1 MIKNLVLSG
10 GAYLGLIQ
18 FGVLKQLQAS
28 GFYNI
33 KNIEKIYGTSIGGF
47 IGAMLCL
54 KININDLTENFT
66 DRPWQNLL
74 KFNPSILSD
83 FYLKKGIIDKSI
95 CKKATHNLLESVDLS
110 CDITLQELYNY
121 SNIEL
126 HFYTTSL
133 NDFCLKDIS
142 YKTHPNM
149 LLLDAIYITCSI
161 PYIFQPLEIDGETY
175 VDGGLL
181 CNYPIQ
187 RCLETNNKEETLG
200 LYFYNNNNNN
210 KNCVTN
216 EKQQV
221 NIENQNLLEFC
232 YYIHM
237 KLLENKN
244 EDIVIPEMKNQVK
257 IPCDN
262 LSMDHA
268 LDLIFNKELRRLYV
282 ENGEKIGKDFLKSM
296 EPK

>member
-200 LYFYNNNNNN
+200 LYFYNNNNN

>member
-18 FGVLKQLQAS
+18 FGVLKHLQNS
-28 GFYNI
+28 GFYNM

-83 FYLKKGIIDKSI
+83 FYLKKGIINKNI
-95 CKKATHNLLESVDLS
+95 CKRATCNLLESVDLS
-110 CDITLQELYNY
+110 PDITLKEFYDY

-126 HFYTTSL
+126 HLYTTSL

-142 YKTHPNM
+142 YKSHPNM

-161 PYIFQPLEIDGETY
+161 PYIFQPLEIDGESY

-181 CNYPIQ
+181 CNYPIH
-187 RCLETNNKEETLG
+187 RCLEKNKEEETLG
-200 LYFYNNNNNN
+200 VYFYNDNVECSN
-210 KNCVTN
+210 K
-216 EKQQV
+216 KKQV
-221 NIENQNLLEFC
+221 NIKNQNLFEFF

-237 KLLENKN
+237 KLLEHKN
-244 EDIVIPEMKNQVK
+244 EDIVIPEMDNQVK
-257 IPCDN
+257 IDCDN
-262 LSMDHA
+262 LSMENA
-268 LDLIFNKELRRLYV
+268 LDLIFNKELRRIYL
-282 ENGEKIGKDFLKSM
+282 ENGEQIGKNFL
-296 EPK
+296 ENIQPK

>member
-18 FGVLKQLQAS
+18 FGVLKHLQNS
-28 GFYNI
+28 GFYNM

-83 FYLKKGIIDKSI
+83 FYLKKGIINKNI
-95 CKKATHNLLESVDLS
+95 CKRATCNLLESVDLS
-110 CDITLQELYNY
+110 PDITLKEFYDY

-126 HFYTTSL
+126 HLYTTSL

-142 YKTHPNM
+142 YKSHPNM

-161 PYIFQPLEIDGETY
+161 TYIFQPLEIDGESY

-181 CNYPIQ
+181 CNYPIH
-187 RCLETNNKEETLG
+187 RCLEKNKEEETLG
-200 LYFYNNNNNN
+200 VYFYNDNVECSN
-210 KNCVTN
+210 K
-216 EKQQV
+216 KKQV
-221 NIENQNLLEFC
+221 NIKNQNLFEFF

-237 KLLENKN
+237 KLLEHKN
-244 EDIVIPEMKNQVK
+244 EDIVIPEMDNQVK
-257 IPCDN
+257 IDCDN
-262 LSMDHA
+262 LSMENA
-268 LDLIFNKELRRLYV
+268 LDLIFNKELRRIYLK
-282 ENGEKIGKDFLKSM
+282 NGEQIGKNFL
-296 EPK
+296 ENIQPK

>member
-18 FGVLKQLQAS
+18 FGVLKHLQNS
-28 GFYNI
+28 GFYNM

-83 FYLKKGIIDKSI
+83 FYLKKGIINKNI
-95 CKKATHNLLESVDLS
+95 CKRATCNLLESVDLS
-110 CDITLQELYNY
+110 PDITLKEFYDY

-126 HFYTTSL
+126 HLYTTSL

-142 YKTHPNM
+142 YKSHPNM

-161 PYIFQPLEIDGETY
+161 PYIFQPLEIDGESY

-181 CNYPIQ
+181 CNYPIH
-187 RCLETNNKEETLG
+187 RCLEKNKEEETLG
-200 LYFYNNNNNN
+200 VYFYNDNVECSN
-210 KNCVTN
+210 K
-216 EKQQV
+216 KKQV
-221 NIENQNLLEFC
+221 NIKNQNLFEFF

-237 KLLENKN
+237 KLLEHKN
-244 EDIVIPEMKNQVK
+244 EDIVIPEMDNQVK
-257 IPCDN
+257 IDCDN
-262 LSMDHA
+262 LSMENA
-268 LDLIFNKELRRLYV
+268 LDLIFNNELRRIYLK
-282 ENGEKIGKDFLKSM
+282 NGEQIGKNFL
-296 EPK
+296 ENIQPK

>member
-83 FYLKKGIIDKSI
+83 FYLKKGIINKSI

-110 CDITLQELYNY
+110 CDITLQELYDY

-126 HFYTTSL
+126 HLYTTSL

-142 YKTHPNM
+142 YKSHPNM

-200 LYFYNNNNNN
+200 LYFYNNINN
-210 KNCVTN
+210 KNCVIN

-257 IPCDN
+257 MPCDH

-282 ENGEKIGKDFLKSM
+282 ENGEKIGKDFLESM
-296 EPK
+296 ETK